1 MNKINI
7 NEINNPMKW
16 NKYISAMKENQ
27 DNLNR
32 ISNKVLSDINL
43 KNKVTELNQKLENS
57 NIMILTEDFCPDSLF
72 NLPIFILI
80 AELIPSIE
88 LNIFKRS
95 ENDCLNKE
103 FISNGLDRIPAVLI
117 LNKDNQIK
125 YKWQEKP
132 AKAYKAQEEILNKIK
147 NMKGISKSD
156 IKKKYYYESE
166 IQYENNLWIETINEI
181 HKL

>member
-7 NEINNPMKW
+7 NETNNPMKW
-16 NKYISAMKENQ
+16 NQYISEMKENQ
-27 DNLNR
+27 DDLKR

-43 KNKVTELNQKLENS
+43 RNKVTELNQKLANS
-57 NIMILTEDFCPDSLF
+57 SIMILTEDFCPDSLF
-72 NLPIFILI
+72 NLPVFILI
-80 AELIPSIE
+80 SELIPSIE

-95 ENDCLNKE
+95 ENVNLNKE

-117 LNKDNQIK
+117 FNKDNQIK

-132 AKAYKAQEEILNKIK
+132 AKAYKVQEEILKKIK
-147 NMKGISKSD
+147 NMNGISESD
-156 IKKKYYYESE
+156 LKKKYYDESE
-166 IQYENNLWIETINEI
+166 IQYENVLWIETINEI

>member
-7 NEINNPMKW
+7 NETNNPMKW
-16 NKYISAMKENQ
+16 NQYISEMKENQ
-27 DNLNR
+27 DDLKR

-43 KNKVTELNQKLENS
+43 RNKVTELNQKLANS
-57 NIMILTEDFCPDSLF
+57 SIMILTEDFCPDSLF
-72 NLPIFILI
+72 NLPVFILI
-80 AELIPSIE
+80 SELIPSIE

-95 ENDCLNKE
+95 ENVNLNKE

-117 LNKDNQIK
+117 FNKDTQIK

-132 AKAYKAQEEILNKIK
+132 AKAYKVQEEILKKIK
-147 NMKGISKSD
+147 NMNGISESD
-156 IKKKYYYESE
+156 LKKKYYDESE
-166 IQYENNLWIETINEI
+166 IQYENVLWIETINEI